1 MKQEDRFLV
10 RYWCEKCHNYVES
23 NEFND
28 VITEQCIGLKDIN
41 NKLIFEGDIVKN
53 KFFNQHFVVEWRQ
66 DRLSFVFT
74 NEETLYESY
83 DITVNKWEIVGNIH
97 EVKEIE
103 DEQTKS

>member
-10 RYWCEKCHNYVES
+10 RRWCEKYHKYVES
-23 NEFND
+23 NEIND
-28 VITEQCIGLKDIN
+28 VIIEQCIGLKDIN
-41 NKLIFEGDIVKN
+41 DKLIFEGDVVKN
-53 KFFNQHFVVEWRQ
+53 KFFNQPFIVEWRQ

-83 DITVNKWEIVGNIH
+83 DITLNKWEIVGNVH